1 MLKNKVEELVDK
13 YLDEVISIRRY
24 LHQNPELSLKEF
36 NTAEFIVKELNKI
49 GLDAQRG
56 RENNGVVSNLN
67 LGKGKKT
74 LMLRA
79 DMDAL
84 PIQEE
89 TNFEFKSKNPGV
101 MHACGHDAH
110 TAYMLIL
117 GETLIEMKDQLRGN
131 VVIIHQPAEEM
142 PPGGAKGMIDDGVL
156 EGVDHVLGAHVMSMM
171 ETGKIYYREGFV
183 QTGRAY
189 FRLVV
194 KGQGGHGSSP
204 HTSNDAIVAGAH
216 FVTTAQTIVSRRL
229 NPFETGVVTIGSFDG
244 KGQFNVIKDTVT
256 IEGDVR
262 ALTDDTRDN
271 IQNEMTR
278 LVRGLEEMFGV
289 ICDFEFKK
297 DYPALYNDPEFTSY
311 VATTLKN
318 AKLDDIKAI
327 DICEPQP
334 PSEDFAF
341 YALERPS
348 TFIYSGAA
356 PEDGPMYPHHHP
368 KFNINETSMLVVA
381 EAVGTIVLDY
391 LK

>member
-1 MLKNKVEELVDK
+1 MNQTLVQHLREK
-13 YLDEVISIRRY
+13 EQRMKEIRRY
-24 LHQNPELSLKEF
+24 LHENPELSFE
-36 NTAEFIVKELNKI
+36 
-49 GLDAQRG
+49 
-56 RENNGVVSNLN
+56 ENETSKYIANFYKDKDCLVETNVGPNGIKATIA
-67 LGKGKKT
+67 GKHPGKT
-74 LMLRA
+74 IAIRA
-79 DMDAL
+79 DFDAL
-84 PIQEE
+84 PIKEE
-89 TNFEFKSKNPGV
+89 TELPYASKNEGV

-244 KGQFNVIKDTVT
+244 KGQFNVIKDTIT

-356 PEDGPMYPHHHP
+356 SEDGPMYPHHHP